1 MRLPPVPNEAVRLA
15 MLSRLFWASVLIVC
29 SGTERCASALIAA
42 DALASHTGSRVDASS
57 GDSPLLARYRELTK
71 QYAEDAKEA
80 EEAAILWGQKSRAA
94 VYGGGGV
101 TQRMTRKA
109 LAREGIGA
117 LAHSAWAV
125 EQILRD
131 PRPQRAALAGEEAAA
146 PYLRAY
152 EEYKAAV
159 TAYSETSLGYERR
172 ALSDGA
178 DAKQLL
184 AYANQ
189 YQLQGNAA
197 MADTFVDQ
205 SEHLTKQAKELERE
219 AVDYARKAQ
228 RIKQTLPTIDK
239 MAVAA
244 RVYAE
249 WKENPDGVMAQHQV
263 YTYTVAPPLML
274 AQEEEEDRSDA
285 SAAPQSLRGQ

>member
-1 MRLPPVPNEAVRLA
+1 M
-15 MLSRLFWASVLIVC
+15 SRLFWASGLVVC
-29 SGTERCASALIAA
+29 SGTEQGASALTAVNA
-42 DALASHTGSRVDASS
+42 QASHAGSKADASS

-101 TQRMTRKA
+101 TQRITRKA
-109 LAREGIGA
+109 LARQGVGA
-117 LAHSAWAV
+117 LARSAWAV

-131 PRPQRAALAGEEAAA
+131 PRPQRAALAGEQAAA
-146 PYLRAY
+146 PYLRA
-152 EEYKAAV
+152 EKEYTAAV

-184 AYANQ
+184 AYASQ

-219 AVDYARKAQ
+219 ALDYARKAQ

-239 MAVAA
+239 MALAA

-249 WKENPDGVMAQHQV
+249 WKENPEGVMAQHQV
-263 YTYTVAPPLML
+263 YTYTVAPPLVL
-274 AQEEEEDRSDA
+274 AQEEEERSSDA
-285 SAAPQSLRGQ
+285 SATAQGLLRGQ